1 MNDLRKKRRKG
12 MGIAELA
19 DDHHVFSG
27 IAAPIS
33 LIPFAY

>member
-1 MNDLRKKRRKG
+1 MNGLRKKGKRG
-12 MGIAELA
+12 VGIAELA
-19 DDHHVFSG
+19 VDHHVFSG